1 MPTLTIKNI
10 PDPVH
15 SALSVLAAQ
24 DGLSIEDE
32 VCRILI
38 LLCQITC
45 SEQTKIPPTLRQAQG
60 EWNFSLL
67 NRVFDN
73 LTK

>member
-1 MPTLTIKNI
+1 MLRR
-10 PDPVH
+10 
-15 SALSVLAAQ
+15 ALSNHEWNQ
-24 DGLSIEDE
+24 
-32 VCRILI
+32 LI
-38 LLCQITC
+38 RASLVLLCQITC

-60 EWNFSLL
+60 ERNFSLL